1 MSVSVASGVSYTYP
15 TDELKITLEG
25 GGSSIAIGPT
35 NTFYTASSPFKIVS
49 WYLTG
54 YPSGSIQIDIW
65 KKSNGIPVSGDT
77 ICAGNY
83 PRLISQ
89 QQNKDLVLAGWIK
102 EVKTND
108 TLTVSVLSNT
118 GIQNAVL
125 TLKIEKG

>member
-15 TDELKITLEG
+15 TDEIKVTLEG

-35 NTFYTASSPFKIVS
+35 NTFYTASAPFKIVN

-54 YPSGSIQIDIW
+54 YPSGSIQLDIW
-65 KKSNGIPVSGDT
+65 KKANGIPTVSDS

-89 QQNKDLVLAGWIK
+89 QQNKDLVLSGWNRD
-102 EVKTND
+102 VKTND
-108 TLTVSVLSNT
+108 TLSISVLSNT